1 MKAYGEALRDF
12 GFWLSRIISYPL
24 VEPDAIQIPLTNKCN
39 LRCKMCAIPLAP
51 ENKEL
56 AGEEIGDIIS
66 QAGRMKI
73 REAVLTGGEPF
84 LRKDLTEIIKCC
96 VKNGLRSVLTSNGTI
111 IDETIAQD
119 VICSGLSHIH
129 FSLDGLEKANDFTR
143 GDGNFKKVIQTIKIM
158 DGIRRRCNSGLSI
171 GIACTVMNHN
181 LEDLPG
187 LLGYADELNVDV
199 INFQPLLNDNSNTCG
214 GGESRF
220 WLDADRLSAIDEVIE
235 KIKIYKRRG
244 ITLYEEPSLRLLGK
258 YYRKNLSAS
267 DWKCFG
273 GYKTI
278 FICVGSDNSRL
289 VYTCHGICGNLA
301 EKSLRECWFSLEARR
316 LREKSKKC
324 RNLCLQCC
332 YSRRAS
338 ESLAGIFN

>member
-1 MKAYGEALRDF
+1 MKTYGEILRDS
-12 GFWLSRIISYPL
+12 GFWLSRIICYPL
-24 VEPDAIQIPLTNKCN
+24 INPDVIQIPLTNKCN
-39 LRCKMCAIPLAP
+39 LRCKMCTIPLSQ
-51 ENKEL
+51 ENREL
-56 AGEEIGDIIS
+56 TREEIGDIIS

-84 LRKDLTEIIKCC
+84 LRRDLTEIIKCC
-96 VKNGLRSVLTSNGTI
+96 VKNRLRSVLTSNGTI
-111 IDETIAQD
+111 IDETMAQE
-119 VICSGLSHIH
+119 VIRSGLNHIH

-143 GDGNFKKVIQTIKIM
+143 GDGSFKKVIQAIKVM
-158 DGIRRRCNSGLSI
+158 DDIRRKCDSGLSI

-181 LEDLPG
+181 LEDLPE

-199 INFQPLLNDNSNTCG
+199 INFQPLLNDNSNTR
-214 GGESRF
+214 GERESKF
-220 WLDADRLSAIDEVIE
+220 WVDANRLSVVDEVIE
-235 KIKIYKRRG
+235 KIKTYKRRR

-258 YYRKNLSAS
+258 YYKRNLSTS

-273 GYKTI
+273 GYKTV
-278 FICVGSDNSRL
+278 FICVDDDNSRL

-301 EKSLRECWFSLEARR
+301 KKSLKDCWFSPEARK

-332 YSRRAS
+332 YSRRDS
-338 ESLAGIFN
+338 ESLAAIFN

>member
-1 MKAYGEALRDF
+1 MKPYREILRDF
-12 GFWLSRIISYPL
+12 GFWLSRIICYPL
-24 VEPDAIQIPLTNKCN
+24 VEPDVIQIPLTNKCN
-39 LRCKMCAIPLAP
+39 LRCKMCTIPLSQ
-51 ENKEL
+51 ENREL
-56 AGEEIGDIIS
+56 TREEIGDIIS

-84 LRKDLTEIIKCC
+84 LRGDLTEIIKCC

-111 IDETIAQD
+111 IDETMAQE
-119 VICSGLSHIH
+119 VIRSGLNHIH
-129 FSLDGLEKANDFTR
+129 FSLDGLERANDFTR
-143 GDGNFKKVIQTIKIM
+143 GDGSFKKVIQAIKVA
-158 DGIRRRCNSGLSI
+158 DDIRRKYNSRLSI

-181 LEDLPG
+181 LEDLPA

-214 GGESRF
+214 KRESRF
-220 WLDADRLSAIDEVIE
+220 WIDANRLSVIDEVIE
-235 KIKIYKRRG
+235 KIKTYKRRR
-244 ITLYEEPSLRLLGK
+244 IALYEEPSLRLLGK
-258 YYRKNLSAS
+258 YYRRNLSAL

-278 FICVGSDNSRL
+278 FICVGDDNSRL

-301 EKSLRECWFSLEARR
+301 EKSLKDCWSSLEAKK

-324 RNLCLQCC
+324 RNFCLQCC
-332 YSRRAS
+332 YSRRSS
-338 ESLAGIFN
+338 ESLAAIFN